1 MRYWTRKGGKE
12 ETDMAKKTDGKLK
25 ILYVKDIL
33 ENVCGGGRTI
43 SMREI
48 LLKLSERGISAERK
62 SVSDDLKLLRRY
74 GLPIVCIRRGKATV
88 YTLEKSP

>member
-1 MRYWTRKGGKE
+1 
-12 ETDMAKKTDGKLK
+12 MAKKTDGKLK

-33 ENVCGGGRTI
+33 ENEFINGRTV

-48 LLKLSERGISAERK
+48 LIKLSERGICAERK

-74 GLPIVCIRRGKATV
+74 GLPVLCIRRGKATV

>member
-1 MRYWTRKGGKE
+1 
-12 ETDMAKKTDGKLK
+12 MAKKTNGKLK

-33 ENVCGGGRTI
+33 ERLGEGQTV

-48 LLKLSERGISAERK
+48 LVKLSERGISAERK

-74 GLPIVCIRRGKATV
+74 GLPVVCIRRGKATV
-88 YTLEKSP
+88 YTLKKSPGPVDNG